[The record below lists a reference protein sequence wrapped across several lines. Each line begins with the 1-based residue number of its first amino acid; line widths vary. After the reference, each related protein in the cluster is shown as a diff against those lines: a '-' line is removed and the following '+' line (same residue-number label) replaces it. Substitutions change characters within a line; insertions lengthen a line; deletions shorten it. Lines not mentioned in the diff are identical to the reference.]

1 MLPDYKTILKGY
13 VRDPEPQ
20 LPEALM
26 SDKELR
32 ERLQFVRVASERF
45 TVPEVLF
52 SPSDIGINQAGI
64 PEAITQTVKRCP
76 PIFQRDLYSNVILG
90 GGNSLIPGFRERIA
104 SDLLTL
110 KPTDCSLNVTTV
122 NQPQFAAWRGLQL
135 FAEQSNT

>member
-13 VRDPEPQ
+13 VREPEPQ

-52 SPSDIGINQAGI
+52 SPSDIGIN
-64 PEAITQTVKRCP
+64 
-76 PIFQRDLYSNVILG
+76 
-90 GGNSLIPGFRERIA
+90 
-104 SDLLTL
+104 
-110 KPTDCSLNVTTV
+110 
-122 NQPQFAAWRGLQL
+122 
-135 FAEQSNT
+135 